1 MLPKLIDAG
10 SFYLPT
16 YGVMVA
22 VAFLIA
28 IWLTGKLARRVGLD
42 SETVTNLAMYCAL
55 VGMLGAKLAMFA
67 FDWRIYGSDPSQIFT
82 MDTLQAAGVY
92 QGGLLLALGF
102 AVLYIRRN
110 GLPGWSTADV
120 FAPGLAL
127 GHAIGRL
134 GCLAAGCCWGAVC
147 RRPWAIT
154 FEKPDAHELT
164 GVPLGIPLH
173 PTQLYESL
181 AEFVIFGFLY
191 YRFGRRKREG
201 EILGWY
207 LVLYSGVRFA
217 VEFFRNHEQDLVSG
231 LSLTQWISLGTLM
244 AGAWL
249 LLRRGATTSPHV
261 PAPAGQ
267 VK

>member
-22 VAFLIA
+22 TAFLIA
-28 IWLTGKLARRVGLD
+28 IWLTGKLARKVGLN
-42 SETVTNLAMYCAL
+42 SETVMNLAMYCAL

-67 FDWRIYGSDPSQIFT
+67 FDWRIYAADPSQIFT
-82 MDTLQAAGVY
+82 VETLQAAGVY
-92 QGGLLLALGF
+92 QGGLLLALVF
-102 AVLYIRRN
+102 AFVYMRRN
-110 GLPGWSTADV
+110 KLPGWLTADV

-147 RRPWAIT
+147 HRPWAIT
-154 FEKPDAHELT
+154 FNKPDAHELT

-181 AEFVIFGFLY
+181 AEFAIFGFLY
-191 YRFGRRKREG
+191 HRFGRRSRNG

-207 LVLYSGVRFA
+207 LALYSSVRFV
-217 VEFFRNHEQDLVSG
+217 VEFFRNHEQELVAG
-231 LSLTQWISLGTLM
+231 LSLTQWISLGTL
-244 AGAWL
+244 AVGIWL
-249 LLRRGATTSPHV
+249 LVRPGASVSTPA
-261 PAPAGQ
+261 PAPAG
-267 VK
+267 